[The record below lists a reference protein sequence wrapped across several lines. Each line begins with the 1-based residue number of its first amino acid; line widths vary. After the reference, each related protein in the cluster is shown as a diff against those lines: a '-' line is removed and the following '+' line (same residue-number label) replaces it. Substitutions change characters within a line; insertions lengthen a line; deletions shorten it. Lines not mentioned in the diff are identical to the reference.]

1 MKVYKIT
8 CHNNDVFLIIAKD
21 FAEAEGKFHESNYG
35 CRDIG
40 VIEEIKIPL
49 I

>member
-1 MKVYKIT
+1 MKVYKIS
-8 CHNNDVFLIIAKD
+8 CYANDVFLVVARS
-21 FAEAEGKFHESNYG
+21 FGEAEEKFKKRYSYK
-35 CRDIG
+35 DIE

>member
-8 CHNNDVFLIIAKD
+8 CCKDDVFLVVAKD
-21 FAEAEGKFHESNYG
+21 FAEAEDKFKKSGYG
-35 CRDIG
+35 YKDIG